1 MTLTQLRYLIAIVD
15 ADLNIT
21 KAAERVFATQPGI
34 SKQLRQIEGELG
46 FRVFEREGRKL
57 TGITSG
63 GAKVLERARTIVGEV
78 DNIRTLAANL
88 KGATEG
94 ELRIATTHTQA
105 RFVLPPAISSLAR
118 EFPDVMVRLLPGRE
132 SETVNLLESGEVDF
146 ALISTVGEPPPGAAH
161 AIPLYRWQRRVIVPK
176 THPLAKLGRQP
187 SLDDLAAHP
196 LVSYDS
202 SRLPTSSLRQAFAG
216 AGLEPQIACTAH
228 DAELIKTYVRAGLGP
243 GVLAE
248 MAWQPEDAADLAS
261 YPATELPS
269 CTAWLLLRQDILLRD
284 FMLAFITNLAPQ
296 LKPRELHRMIDG
308 DDGVEWPEAPWWRA
322 EKSEKPPSVEG

>member
-21 KAAERVFATQPGI
+21 RAAERVFATQPGV

-63 GAKVLERARTIVGEV
+63 GAKVLERARTIVSETN
-78 DNIRTLAANL
+78 NIRTLAANL

-105 RFVLPPAISSLAR
+105 RFVLPPAVSALAG
-118 EFPDVMVRLLPGRE
+118 EFPDVLVRLLPGRE
-132 SETVNLLESGEVDF
+132 TEAVGLLETGEVDV
-146 ALISTVGEPPPGAAH
+146 ALVSTVGPPPPGTAH
-161 AIPLYRWQRRVIVPK
+161 AIPLYRWHRHVIVPK
-176 THPLAKLGRQP
+176 THPLAQLGHQP
-187 SLDDLAAHP
+187 SLEELAAYP

-202 SRLPTSSLRQAFAG
+202 SRRPASSLRQAFAR
-216 AGLEPQIACTAH
+216 AGLEPQIACTAP
-228 DAELIKTYVRAGLGP
+228 DAELIKTYVRADLGP
-243 GVLAE
+243 GILAE
-248 MAWQPEDAADLAS
+248 MAWQPEDAADLACF
-261 YPATELPS
+261 PALQLPP

-284 FMLAFITNLAPQ
+284 FMLAFITRLAPQ
-296 LKPRELHRMIDG
+296 LKPREIQRMIDG
-308 DDGVEWPEAPWWRA
+308 GDTAEWPETPWWRVEKA
-322 EKSEKPPSVEG
+322 ESL

>member
-21 KAAERVFATQPGI
+21 KAAERVFATQPGV

-57 TGITSG
+57 TGITTG
-63 GAKVLERARTIVGEV
+63 GAKVLERARTIIGEV

-88 KGATEG
+88 KGVTEG

-105 RFVLPPAISSLAR
+105 RFVLPPAVAALAR
-118 EFPDVMVRLLPGRE
+118 DFPDVLVRLLPGRE
-132 SETVNLLESGEVDF
+132 SETVELLDSGEVDF
-146 ALISTVGEPPPGAAH
+146 ALVSTVGEPPSGTAH
-161 AIPLYRWQRRVIVPK
+161 ALPLYRWHRQVIMPK
-176 THPLAKLGRQP
+176 THTLASLDRQP
-187 SLDDLAAHP
+187 ALQDLATYP

-202 SRLPTSSLRQAFAG
+202 SRRPTSSLRQAFAR

-243 GVLAE
+243 GILAE
-248 MAWQPEDAADLAS
+248 MAWLPEDAADLVCF
-261 YPATELPS
+261 PAPQLPP

-284 FMLAFITNLAPQ
+284 FMLAFITHLAPQ
-296 LKPRELHRMIDG
+296 CKPRDIRRVI
-308 DDGVEWPEAPWWRA
+308 DDGEAIEWPQAPWWKA
-322 EKSEKPPSVEG
+322 AGEAAAG

>member
-46 FRVFEREGRKL
+46 FRVFERDGRKL
-57 TGITSG
+57 TGITPG
-63 GAKVLERARTIVGEV
+63 GAKVLERARTIAGEV

-88 KGATEG
+88 KGATDG

-118 EFPDVMVRLLPGRE
+118 GFPDVMVRLLPGRE
-132 SETVNLLESGEVDF
+132 SETVSLLESGEVDF
-146 ALISTVGEPPPGAAH
+146 ALISTVGEPPAGAAH
-161 AIPLYRWQRRVIVPK
+161 AIPLYRWQRRVIVPR
-176 THPLAKLGRQP
+176 THPLASLGRQP
-187 SLDDLAAHP
+187 SLQDLAAHP

-202 SRLPTSSLRQAFAG
+202 SRLPTSSLRQTFAG
-216 AGLEPQIACTAH
+216 SGLEPQIACTAH

-243 GVLAE
+243 GILAE
-248 MAWQPEDAADLAS
+248 MAWLPEDAADLACF
-261 YPATELPS
+261 PVAELPT

-296 LKPRELHRMIDG
+296 VTPRVLHRVM
-308 DDGVEWPEAPWWRA
+308 DDGKAVVWPTAPWWRG
-322 EKSEKPPSVEG
+322 EKADMPPTVKG